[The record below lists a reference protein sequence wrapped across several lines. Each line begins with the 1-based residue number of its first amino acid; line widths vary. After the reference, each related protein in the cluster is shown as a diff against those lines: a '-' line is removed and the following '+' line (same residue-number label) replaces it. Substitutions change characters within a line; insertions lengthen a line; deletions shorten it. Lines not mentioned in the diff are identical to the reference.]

1 MNTSMNLQRISV
13 DRLKPAKYNPRKD
26 LKPGD
31 PAYEKIKRS
40 LHEFGYVDPVIWNEV
55 TGNIVGGH
63 QRYKVLTAEGAT
75 EIDCVV
81 VHIENPQEEKAL
93 NIALNKAVGEWEPV
107 ALADLL
113 NDLKLSGYDVDAT
126 GFDAAE
132 IDDLFSRVH
141 DKDVRD
147 DDCDID
153 PEQIEPFV
161 QPGDIWL
168 LGKHRMMCG
177 DSTSEADVAR
187 LMDGDKANLVV
198 TDPPYNVSYES
209 ADGKKIQNDSM
220 ADGQFYEFLLA
231 AFRNMAAHMAEG
243 GSAYIFHA
251 DTEGLN
257 FRRAFKEAGFHIS
270 GVCIWVKNSLVLGR
284 SPYQWQHEP
293 VLFGWLPNGKHRWFA
308 DRKQSTI
315 WNFDKPKRSKE
326 HPTMKPIPLLA
337 YPIKNSSA
345 PNSIVLD
352 LFGGSGSTL
361 MACEQTD
368 RICRT
373 MELDPKYAT
382 AIVRGN
388 IQLRGFRVC
397 AAGNSGRAEERHR
410 RACLSFGEGSEPPP
424 FGGGLALFLP
434 KRMKPGA
441 GFCSGVVEF
450 IKKTHEWMRAFDS
463 QMLSYAHRPR
473 DDDGFSGADC
483 AAGGAGRVY
492 GHHQREHYSQRDCSE
507 LQQSA
512 AHVVESVYGA
522 ADGRAP
528 AGHFADGGR

>member
-1 MNTSMNLQRISV
+1 MNTSMNIRKISV
-13 DRLKPAKYNPRKD
+13 DQLKPAKYNPRKD

-31 PAYEKIKRS
+31 PAYEKIRRS

-63 QRYKVLTAEGAT
+63 QRYTVLVAEGAT

-81 VHIENPQEEKAL
+81 VHIENKQEEKAL

-113 NDLKLSGYDVDAT
+113 SDLKISGYDLDIT

-132 IDDLFSRVH
+132 VDDLFSQVH
-141 DKDVRD
+141 DKDVHD

-161 QPGDIWL
+161 QFGDIWM

-177 DSTSEADVAR
+177 DATSEEDVVR
-187 LMDGDKANLVV
+187 LMDGDSANLVV
-198 TDPPYNVSYES
+198 TDPPYNVAYES

-293 VLFGWLPNGKHRWFA
+293 VLFGWLPNGKHRWFS
-308 DRKQSTI
+308 DRKQSTV
-315 WNFDKPKRSKE
+315 WNFDKPRRSKE

-345 PNSIVLD
+345 PNGIVLD

-368 RICRT
+368 RICLT

-382 AIVRGN
+382 AIV
-388 IQLRGFRVC
+388 
-397 AAGNSGRAEERHR
+397 
-410 RACLSFGEGSEPPP
+410 
-424 FGGGLALFLP
+424 
-434 KRMKPGA
+434 
-441 GFCSGVVEF
+441 
-450 IKKTHEWMRAFDS
+450 MR
-463 QMLSYAHRPR
+463 
-473 DDDGFSGADC
+473 FSN
-483 AAGGAGRVY
+483 
-492 GHHQREHYSQRDCSE
+492 E
-507 LQQSA
+507 
-512 AHVVESVYGA
+512 YGA
-522 ADGRAP
+522 ENIRLLRDGKEMPYA
-528 AGHFADGGR
+528 AVVSQNSENE

>member
-1 MNTSMNLQRISV
+1 MNTQLNMQRMPI

-31 PAYEKIKRS
+31 PAYEKIRRS
-40 LHEFGYVDPVIWNEV
+40 LHDFGYVDPIVWNEV

-63 QRYKVLTAEGAT
+63 QRYKVLKEEGAT
-75 EIDCVV
+75 EVDCVV
-81 VHIENPQEEKAL
+81 VHIENPQDEKAL
-93 NIALNKAVGEWEPV
+93 NIALNKATGDWEPV
-107 ALADLL
+107 ALAELLQDLQ
-113 NDLKLSGYDVDAT
+113 LSGYDLGAT

-132 IDDLFSRVH
+132 VDDLFSKVH
-141 DKDVRD
+141 DKDVHD
-147 DDCDID
+147 VSSDID
-153 PEQIEPFV
+153 PEAIRSYV
-161 QPGDIWL
+161 QPGDIWT

-177 DSTSEADVAR
+177 DSTDTEAVAT
-187 LMDGDKANLVV
+187 LMDGVKANLVV

-220 ADGQFYEFLLA
+220 ADEQFYSFLLA
-231 AFRNMAAHMAEG
+231 AFRNMAVHMAEG

-293 VLFGWLPNGKHRWFA
+293 ILFGWLPNGKHKWFA

-315 WNFDKPKRSKE
+315 WNFDKPKKSAN

-345 PNSIVLD
+345 PNAVVMD

-373 MELDPKYAT
+373 MEIDCRYAT
-382 AIVRGN
+382 VIVERFHLEYPDEKIMVLRDGHEMSYDEVVNGN
-388 IQLRGFRVC
+388 
-397 AAGNSGRAEERHR
+397 E
-410 RACLSFGEGSEPPP
+410 
-424 FGGGLALFLP
+424 
-434 KRMKPGA
+434 
-441 GFCSGVVEF
+441 
-450 IKKTHEWMRAFDS
+450 
-463 QMLSYAHRPR
+463 Y
-473 DDDGFSGADC
+473 
-483 AAGGAGRVY
+483 
-492 GHHQREHYSQRDCSE
+492 
-507 LQQSA
+507 
-512 AHVVESVYGA
+512 
-522 ADGRAP
+522 
-528 AGHFADGGR
+528 

>member
-1 MNTSMNLQRISV
+1 MNTSMNIQKISV
-13 DRLKPAKYNPRKD
+13 DQLKPAKYNPRKD

-31 PAYEKIKRS
+31 PAYEKIRRS

-63 QRYKVLTAEGAT
+63 QRYKVLVAEGAT

-81 VHIENPQEEKAL
+81 VHIENKQEEKAL

-113 NDLKLSGYDVDAT
+113 SDLKISGYDLDIT

-132 IDDLFSRVH
+132 VDDLFSQVH
-141 DKDVRD
+141 DKDVHD

-161 QPGDIWL
+161 QFGDIWM

-177 DSTSEADVAR
+177 DATSEEDVVR
-187 LMDGDKANLVV
+187 LMDGDSANLVV
-198 TDPPYNVSYES
+198 TDPPYNVAYES

-231 AFRNMAAHMAEG
+231 AFRNMTAHMAEG

-293 VLFGWLPNGKHRWFA
+293 VLFGWLPNGKHRWFS
-308 DRKQSTI
+308 DRKQSTV
-315 WNFDKPKRSKE
+315 WNFDKPRRSKE

-345 PNSIVLD
+345 PNGIVLD

-368 RICRT
+368 RICLT

-382 AIVRGN
+382 AIV
-388 IQLRGFRVC
+388 
-397 AAGNSGRAEERHR
+397 
-410 RACLSFGEGSEPPP
+410 
-424 FGGGLALFLP
+424 
-434 KRMKPGA
+434 
-441 GFCSGVVEF
+441 
-450 IKKTHEWMRAFDS
+450 MR
-463 QMLSYAHRPR
+463 
-473 DDDGFSGADC
+473 FSN
-483 AAGGAGRVY
+483 
-492 GHHQREHYSQRDCSE
+492 E
-507 LQQSA
+507 
-512 AHVVESVYGA
+512 YGA
-522 ADGRAP
+522 ENIRLLRDGKEMPYA
-528 AGHFADGGR
+528 AVVSQNSENE